1 MPKSPDEIEHYYAKQ
16 TAKLDK
22 MIEQRRISK
31 SDYNWLIEQLDRY
44 SAFCYGRL
52 CSQINE

>member
-31 SDYNWLIEQLDRY
+31 SDYNWLVEQLDRY